1 MLPTTSSASSR
12 SSRLPAITL
21 VVRGSACTGISSEG
35 RSAARRLRLRY
46 VDRALLE
53 ATACSQVVNLLR
65 PPKLP
70 IFVATSSSASWA
82 ASSASSG

>member
-1 MLPTTSSASSR
+1 MPIVSSASSR
-12 SSRLPAITL
+12 SRRLPAITL
-21 VVRGSACTGISSEG
+21 VVRGSGLVGSSSVG
-35 RSAARRLRLRY
+35 RSALRRLRVRY

-65 PPKLP
+65 PAKPP
-70 IFVATSSSASWA
+70 ILVATSSSASWV